1 MSGNTA
7 LIVGVSGIVGRA
19 LADHL
24 TALGGWTVVGI
35 SRRAHDDLD
44 AVKRAEVDLMDA
56 DATAAAVAGLGKPTY
71 VFFATWARQPTEVQS
86 CDVNGAMFRNAVQA
100 ATRTGGVRHVAL
112 VTGLKHYMGSF
123 ENYAA
128 QELDTPFTEE
138 LPRVPGPNFYYS
150 KRRATPTSNVMPT
163 RI

>member
-1 MSGNTA
+1 
-7 LIVGVSGIVGRA
+7 
-19 LADHL
+19 
-24 TALGGWTVVGI
+24 
-35 SRRAHDDLD
+35 
-44 AVKRAEVDLMDA
+44 MDA

-86 CDVNGAMFRNAVQA
+86 CDVNGAMFCNAVQA

-138 LPRVPGPNFYYS
+138 LPRVPGPNFYYTQEDLLFELTARHAFTWS
-150 KRRATPTSNVMPT
+150 VARPIRSSVMRRAT
-163 RI
+163 R